1 MILGRTSSGAI
12 KIKTDTAGGG
22 LRAVECACCEA
33 GCKRFRVTLLG
44 FTFEVS
50 PTGMNAGIPFQS
62 NDGRGFRCEYSGS
75 QCAGDLVTYKS
86 GTDFYCDGGFVMTTQ
101 MRTGGCVG
109 VILTH
114 YIDEGVVALI
124 FTYAQSLDP
133 AGEREC
139 VQAFF
144 CTRGTETFNR
154 LYYEGEGEFP
164 AQNGTHSV
172 PSVRTESS
180 GCCPWSPDY
189 TDECSTFSQVTTA
202 VSVGLEII
210 T

>member
-1 MILGRTSSGAI
+1 MTLGRTSSGSI
-12 KIKTDTAGGG
+12 KIKTDGG
-22 LRAVECACCEA
+22 LRAVECACCE
-33 GCKRFRVTLLG
+33 GCKRFRVSLLG
-44 FTFEVS
+44 FLFEVI
-50 PTGMNAGIPFQS
+50 PTGMSEGIPFQS

-75 QCAGDLVTYKS
+75 QCAGGIVTYKS
-86 GTDFYCDGGFVMTTQ
+86 GTDSYCDGGLVETQQ

-114 YIDEGVVALI
+114 YIDEGVVALNFI
-124 FTYAQSLDP
+124 FAQSLDP
-133 AGEREC
+133 SGEREC

-144 CTRGTETFNR
+144 CTRGTETFNK
-154 LYYEGEGEFP
+154 LSYEGGGEFP
-164 AQNGTHSV
+164 AQNGTYSV

-180 GCCPWSPDY
+180 ECCPWSPDY
-189 TDECSTFSQVTTA
+189 TEECSTFSEQATT